1 MHCGFPQVKRR
12 LNQSR
17 PYDLS
22 GTGLKSLG
30 NVQKRIRAK
39 FVQSLRLRTGSVLL
53 ILGFEI
59 VEAFLPFPWTTE
71 YIFWPTSLV
80 DDLSSWPY
88 GKHAADAMEKGV
100 TMLPRRCSS
109 LVSLSRT
116 SFDERHGRQAYEKET
131 DRVWTANWMRTV
143 KC

>member
-71 YIFWPTSLV
+71 YIF
-80 DDLSSWPY
+80 
-88 GKHAADAMEKGV
+88 
-100 TMLPRRCSS
+100 
-109 LVSLSRT
+109 
-116 SFDERHGRQAYEKET
+116 
-131 DRVWTANWMRTV
+131 
-143 KC
+143 